1 MKYNNN
7 KLILFCLI
15 ACIVSITTSEG
26 RRAVK
31 TFEINLDLAP
41 EKRYEELLPT
51 YNKTV
56 WGFYNKYFAKDKILT
71 DILYGLADKR
81 GPENEEQQKEIE
93 GLADLSK
100 LPLKFSSKNS
110 VVFSYSTCYCI
121 FCKQGREERN
131 GYS

>member
-15 ACIVSITTSEG
+15 ACSVSITTSEG

-41 EKRYEELLPT
+41 EKRYEELVPT

-56 WGFYNKYFAKDKILT
+56 WGFYNKYFANYKILT
-71 DILYGLADKR
+71 
-81 GPENEEQQKEIE
+81 
-93 GLADLSK
+93 
-100 LPLKFSSKNS
+100 
-110 VVFSYSTCYCI
+110 VF
-121 FCKQGREERN
+121 
-131 GYS
+131 

>member
-31 TFEINLDLAP
+31 TSEINLDLAP

-56 WGFYNKYFAKDKILT
+56 WGFL
-71 DILYGLADKR
+71 
-81 GPENEEQQKEIE
+81 Q
-93 GLADLSK
+93 
-100 LPLKFSSKNS
+100 
-110 VVFSYSTCYCI
+110 
-121 FCKQGREERN
+121 
-131 GYS
+131 